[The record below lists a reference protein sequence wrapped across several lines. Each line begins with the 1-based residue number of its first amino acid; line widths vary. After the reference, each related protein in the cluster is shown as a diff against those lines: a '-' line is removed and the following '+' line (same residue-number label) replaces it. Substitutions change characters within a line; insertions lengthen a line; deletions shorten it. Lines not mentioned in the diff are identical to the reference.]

1 LLGPSIRQIS
11 AKETIPDRLS
21 RFNRSPDKWYRL
33 AVFMLDTT
41 CLQREVH
48 LKEYRKAVRAY
59 GEAVLCLDADLT
71 TKVFELTHRRA
82 EQARAAFDRARKA
95 LKEHETSH
103 GCQPTP
109 LPIRRIS

>member
-1 LLGPSIRQIS
+1 MP
-11 AKETIPDRLS
+11 
-21 RFNRSPDKWYRL
+21 
-33 AVFMLDTT
+33 DTT
-41 CLQREVH
+41 CPQREVH
-48 LKEYRKAVRAY
+48 LKEYHEAVRAY

-71 TKVFELTHRRA
+71 AKEFEIAHRRA